1 MEEVLVLK
9 MVLLAKASYLITKSK
24 ENLVKAPLASFTKL
38 NEKVSYSIFIILF
51 LCS

>member
-1 MEEVLVLK
+1 MLK
-9 MVLLAKASYLITKSK
+9 MVPRARASYLITKSK

-38 NEKVSYSIFIILF
+38 KEKVSFSIFIILF